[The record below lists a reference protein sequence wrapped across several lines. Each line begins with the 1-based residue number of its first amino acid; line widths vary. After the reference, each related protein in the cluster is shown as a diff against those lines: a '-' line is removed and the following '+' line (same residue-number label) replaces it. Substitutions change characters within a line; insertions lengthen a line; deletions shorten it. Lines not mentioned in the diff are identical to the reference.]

1 MRPRKELPENLD
13 RELARIKRAIRA
25 VTLLGFE
32 MYAVKSKR
40 RDLAD
45 ARKIFAHECRE
56 LGLTMRA
63 IGGLLDLPASVVN
76 RSLERYDDYYTTD
89 PDFRRKAR
97 NVAGYRDGTKKRDKH
112 KQESD
117 EKEKNLQDRNDG

>member
-25 VTLLGFE
+25 VTGMGFE
-32 MYAVKSKR
+32 MYAVKSRR

-56 LGLTMRA
+56 LGMTLRM
-63 IGGLLDLPASVVN
+63 IGKLLDLPASVVAK
-76 RSLERYDDYYTTD
+76 SLERYDDYYTTD
-89 PDFRRKAR
+89 PGFRRKAK
-97 NVAGYRDGTKKRDKH
+97 NVAGYRDGTKKEG
-112 KQESD
+112 QAQT
-117 EKEKNLQDRNDG
+117 EKR